1 MPNTRWAIFL
11 VLGLSACASAE
22 ELAVLDD
29 RRCVE
34 EFGFEPRSDDYDR
47 CRSAFKARRD
57 QLWRSNL

>member
-1 MPNTRWAIFL
+1 MRNTGWATL
-11 VLGLSACASAE
+11 LLLGLSGCAPVE

-34 EFGFEPRSDDYDR
+34 EFGFEPRSDDYEH
-47 CRSAFKARRD
+47 CRAALRARRD